1 MTVEWWKDKVAEDI
15 YDTMRKKEQ
24 DNFTTYNCHS
34 TQLWARRQL
43 VDWISVIVEN
53 FNLDMTSHH
62 LAVYLLDF
70 FMEKLEVDTN
80 HLYLLA
86 IACIC
91 LAGKITSDKYD
102 QISLLLHMLFLTK
115 HISDLNNW
123 IFPQIF

>member
-1 MTVEWWKDKVAEDI
+1 MAMTVEWWKDKVAEDI

-91 LAGKITSDKYD
+91 LAGKINSDKY
-102 QISLLLHMLFLTK
+102 HFYYMYFFNE

-123 IFPQIF
+123 ILPQIF